1 RAPGHRLGRPAR
13 GRRDAAAHLRR
24 AVGLARAAGLAPP
37 GAALPPAR
45 HPASP
50 RRQPGLAGPGATAG
64 GTALR
69 TPPADGIAPP
79 ARHGALPHAGQLGNL
94 SAAPRRMAKSGPRPR
109 RTRTMLILLDQD
121 GVLADFEHAFLA
133 AWRQRHPDIEPV
145 AYEQRQSFRILEDY
159 PPELRARAE
168 AIYTAPGFIR
178 DLPPVA
184 GAIEAYREL
193 TALGMDVR
201 ICSSPLHQFENC
213 VAEKYL
219 WVERHLGRA
228 ATERLILTRDKT
240 LVRGDLLI
248 DD

>member
-1 RAPGHRLGRPAR
+1 
-13 GRRDAAAHLRR
+13 
-24 AVGLARAAGLAPP
+24 
-37 GAALPPAR
+37 
-45 HPASP
+45 
-50 RRQPGLAGPGATAG
+50 
-64 GTALR
+64 
-69 TPPADGIAPP
+69 
-79 ARHGALPHAGQLGNL
+79 
-94 SAAPRRMAKSGPRPR
+94 
-109 RTRTMLILLDQD
+109 MLILLDQD

-159 PPELRARAE
+159 PPALRARAE

-178 DLPPVA
+178 NLPPVA

-248 DD
+248 DDKPRITGAVRPSWRHIIYDAPYNRQETDRPRLTWANWRNVLAGELYSADR